1 MGKQIWLQDGNIFS
15 QGSATTVS
23 HPEGLPKGIYEVKL
37 SMTGF
42 YLSKIAESFTFDYK
56 LYGLNQKFIDY
67 VLKTYENTTGNLGVL
82 LDGIKGT
89 GKTVTA
95 KELCNRLQL
104 PVILVQSMGSDTN
117 SKLIKYLS
125 TSINFDCIFFFDEY
139 EKEFKNSSDV
149 LSFMDGTY
157 NSIYRK
163 VFLLTTN
170 ELNVDPNLL
179 GRPSRIRYKKSF
191 NNLSE
196 EVTREILNDI
206 LEDKTAIEKVIE
218 LTYSMNIITIDLIK
232 AIATEINIH
241 GIESLPDIKETFN
254 IEFSRFIYLY
264 REVQVRHCD
273 LKFTPENLNNLLK
286 IYNKYKELKK
296 KDWENCSNEEREFY
310 NEWASKFNESYGS
323 TIEDKELKHLETGDY
338 FVDDR
343 ILIVNVAEKY
353 VVTMT
358 DYGYIRI
365 YLINSYYSTSKATGL
380 VNYKL

>member
-95 KELCNRLQL
+95 KELCNHLQL

-117 SKLIKYLS
+117 DKLIKYLS
-125 TSINFDCIFFFDEY
+125 TAIDFDCIFFFDEY
-139 EKEFKNSSDV
+139 EKEFKDSSDV

-191 NNLSE
+191 GNLSE

-218 LTYSMNIITIDLIK
+218 LTHSMNIITIDLIK

-241 GIESLPDIKETFN
+241 GAEALPDIKETFN
-254 IEFSRFIYLY
+254 IEFSKFSYLY
-264 REVQVRHCD
+264 KVIQVRHYNVE
-273 LKFTPENLNNLLK
+273 FTPENIKNLLQT
-286 IYNKYKELKK
+286 YRNYKELRKR
-296 KDWENCSNEEREFY
+296 DWEEYSDEEKKFSNTWSTRF
-310 NEWASKFNESYGS
+310 SDDFGS
-323 TIEDKELKHLETGDY
+323 TIEDKEFKYLKPGDY
-338 FVDDR
+338 FEDDR
-343 ILIVNVAEKY
+343 ILIINTEEKY
-353 VVTMT
+353 LVTMT
-358 DYGYIRI
+358 EYGYVRI
-365 YLINSYYSTSKATGL
+365 YLINSCYSASKATGL
-380 VNYKL
+380 VNCKL

>member
-1 MGKQIWLQDGNIFS
+1 MGKQIWLQDGNVFS

-23 HPEGLPKGIYEVKL
+23 HPEGLPKGIYEVKV

-89 GKTVTA
+89 GKTVVA

-104 PVILVQSMGSDTN
+104 PVILVQSMGVDTN

-125 TSINFDCIFFFDEY
+125 TSIDFDCIFFFDEY

-170 ELNVDPNLL
+170 ELKVDPNLL

-191 NNLSE
+191 SNLSE

-218 LTYSMNIITIDLIK
+218 LTHSMNIITIDLIK

-241 GIESLPDIKETFN
+241 GVEALPNIKETFN
-254 IEFSRFIYLY
+254 IEFSRFTYLY
-264 REVQVRHCD
+264 REVQIRHCD
-273 LKFTPENLNNLLK
+273 LKFTPENINNILK
-286 IYNKYKELKK
+286 AFYKFKEIKK
-296 KDWENCSNEEREFY
+296 KDWEKYTSEESKFY
-310 NEWASKFNESYGS
+310 DEWSTKFNEDYGS
-323 TIEDKELKHLETGDY
+323 TTEDKELKYLEPGDY
-338 FVDDR
+338 FEDDR
-343 ILIVNVAEKY
+343 ILMLSIKEKY

-358 DYGYIRI
+358 DYGNIRI
-365 YLINSYYSTSKATGL
+365 YIINSCYSTSKATGL
-380 VNYKL
+380 VNYEL

>member
-104 PVILVQSMGSDTN
+104 PVILVQSMGNDTN

-125 TSINFDCIFFFDEY
+125 TASDFDCIFFFDEY

-191 NNLSE
+191 SNLSE

-218 LTYSMNIITIDLIK
+218 LTHSMNIITIDLIK

-241 GIESLPDIKETFN
+241 GVEALPNIKETFN
-254 IEFSRFIYLY
+254 IEFSRFTYLY
-264 REVQVRHCD
+264 KEVQIRHCD
-273 LKFTPENLNNLLK
+273 LKFTPENINNILK
-286 IYNKYKELKK
+286 AFYKFKEIKK
-296 KDWENCSNEEREFY
+296 KDWEKYTSEERKFY
-310 NEWASKFNESYGS
+310 NEWSTKFNEDYGS
-323 TIEDKELKHLETGDY
+323 TTEDKELKYLEPGDY
-338 FVDDR
+338 FEDDR
-343 ILIVNVAEKY
+343 ILMVSIKEKY

-358 DYGYIRI
+358 DYGNIRI
-365 YLINSYYSTSKATGL
+365 YIINSCYSTSKATGL

>member
-95 KELCNRLQL
+95 KEFCNRLQL
-104 PVILVQSMGSDTN
+104 PVILVQSMGNDTN

-125 TSINFDCIFFFDEY
+125 TAIDFDCIFFFDEY

-191 NNLSE
+191 SNLSE

-206 LEDKTAIEKVIE
+206 LEDKTAIEKVME
-218 LTYSMNIITIDLIK
+218 LTHSMNIITIDLIK

-241 GIESLPDIKETFN
+241 GAESLPDIKETFN
-254 IEFSRFIYLY
+254 IEFSRFSYLY

-273 LKFTPENLNNLLK
+273 LKFTPENINNLLK
-286 IYNKYKELKK
+286 IYNKYRELKK
-296 KDWENCSNEEREFY
+296 KDWENRSQEEKEFY
-310 NEWASKFNESYGS
+310 NEWSSKFSEDYGS
-323 TIEDKELKHLETGDY
+323 TTEDKELKYLETGDY

-343 ILIVNVAEKY
+343 ILMVNVAEKY

-365 YLINSYYSTSKATGL
+365 YLINSCYSTSKATGL

>member
-1 MGKQIWLQDGNIFS
+1 MGKQIWLQDGNTFS

-37 SMTGF
+37 SMAGF

-56 LYGLNQKFIDY
+56 LYGLNEKFINY

-95 KELCNRLQL
+95 KELCNYLQL
-104 PVILVQSMGSDTN
+104 PVILVQSMGNDTN
-117 SKLIKYLS
+117 DKLIKYLS
-125 TSINFDCIFFFDEY
+125 TAIDFDCIFFFDEY
-139 EKEFKNSSDV
+139 EKEFKDSSDV

-163 VFLLTTN
+163 IFLLTTN

-191 NNLSE
+191 GNLSE

-206 LEDKTAIEKVIE
+206 LVDKTAIEKVIE
-218 LTYSMNIITIDLIK
+218 LTHSMNIITIDLIK

-241 GIESLPDIKETFN
+241 GAEALPDIKETFN
-254 IEFSRFIYLY
+254 IEFSKFSYLY
-264 REVQVRHCD
+264 RVIQISHC
-273 LKFTPENLNNLLK
+273 KVEFTPENIKDLLQT
-286 IYNKYKELKK
+286 YRNYKELRK
-296 KDWENCSNEEREFY
+296 KDWEEYSSEEKKFTK
-310 NEWASKFNESYGS
+310 EWATKFSDDFGN
-323 TIEDKELKHLETGDY
+323 TVEDKEFKYLKPGDY
-338 FVDDR
+338 FEDDR
-343 ILIVNVAEKY
+343 ILIINTEEKY
-353 VVTMT
+353 LVTMT
-358 DYGYIRI
+358 EYGYVRI
-365 YLINSYYSTSKATGL
+365 YLINSCYSASKATGL

>member
-1 MGKQIWLQDGNIFS
+1 MGKQIWLQDGNVFS

-23 HPEGLPKGIYEVKL
+23 HPEGLPKGIYEVKV

-89 GKTVTA
+89 GKTVVA

-104 PVILVQSMGSDTN
+104 PVILVQSMGVDTN

-125 TSINFDCIFFFDEY
+125 TSIDFDCIFFFDEY

-191 NNLSE
+191 SNLSE

-218 LTYSMNIITIDLIK
+218 LTHSMNIITIDLIK

-241 GIESLPDIKETFN
+241 GVEALPNIKETFN
-254 IEFSRFIYLY
+254 IEFSRFTYLY
-264 REVQVRHCD
+264 REVQIRHCD
-273 LKFTPENLNNLLK
+273 LKFTPENINNILK
-286 IYNKYKELKK
+286 AFYKFKEIKK
-296 KDWENCSNEEREFY
+296 KAWEKYTSEESKFY
-310 NEWASKFNESYGS
+310 DEWSTKFNEDYGS
-323 TIEDKELKHLETGDY
+323 TIEDKELKYLEPGDY
-338 FVDDR
+338 FEDDR
-343 ILIVNVAEKY
+343 ILMVSIKEKY

-358 DYGYIRI
+358 DYGNIGIYI
-365 YLINSYYSTSKATGL
+365 INSCYSTSKATGL
-380 VNYKL
+380 VNYEL

>member
-1 MGKQIWLQDGNIFS
+1 MSKQIWLQDGNVFS

-23 HPEGLPKGIYEVKL
+23 HPEGLPKGIYEVKV

-95 KELCNRLQL
+95 KELCNNLQL
-104 PVILVQSMGSDTN
+104 PVILVQSMGDSND
-117 SKLIKYLS
+117 KLIKYLS
-125 TSINFDCIFFFDEY
+125 TTINFDCIFFFDEY

-163 VFLLTTN
+163 IFLLTTN

-191 NNLSE
+191 SNLSE

-206 LEDKTAIEKVIE
+206 LKDKTAIEKVIE
-218 LTYSMNIITIDLIK
+218 LTHSMNIITIDLIK

-241 GIESLPDIKETFN
+241 GVEALPNIKETFN
-254 IEFSRFIYLY
+254 IEFSRFTYLY

-273 LKFTPENLNNLLK
+273 LKFTPENIKSILK
-286 IYNKYKELKK
+286 DFYKFKEIKK
-296 KDWENCSNEEREFY
+296 KDWEKYTREERKFY
-310 NEWASKFNESYGS
+310 NEWSPRFSEDYGS
-323 TIEDKELKHLETGDY
+323 TTEDKELKYLEPGDR
-338 FVDDR
+338 FEDDR
-343 ILIVNVAEKY
+343 ILMVSIKEKY

-365 YLINSYYSTSKATGL
+365 YIINSCYSASKATGL
-380 VNYKL
+380 VNYEL

>member
-1 MGKQIWLQDGNIFS
+1 MGKQIWLQDGNTFS
-15 QGSATTVS
+15 QGSSTTVS

-37 SMTGF
+37 SMAGF

-89 GKTVTA
+89 GKTVVA

-117 SKLIKYLS
+117 DKLIKYLS
-125 TSINFDCIFFFDEY
+125 TAIDFDCIFFFDEY
-139 EKEFKNSSDV
+139 EKEFKDSSDV

-163 VFLLTTN
+163 IFLLTTN
-170 ELNVDPNLL
+170 ELNVDTNLL

-191 NNLSE
+191 GNLSE

-218 LTYSMNIITIDLIK
+218 LTHSMNIITIDLIK

-241 GIESLPDIKETFN
+241 GAEALPDIKETFN
-254 IEFSRFIYLY
+254 IEFSKFSYLY
-264 REVQVRHCD
+264 KIIQVRHYNVE
-273 LKFTPENLNNLLK
+273 FTPENIKNLLQT
-286 IYNKYKELKK
+286 YRNYKELRKR
-296 KDWENCSNEEREFY
+296 DWEEYSDEEKKFSNTWSTRF
-310 NEWASKFNESYGS
+310 SDDFGS
-323 TIEDKELKHLETGDY
+323 TIEDKEFKYLKPGDY
-338 FVDDR
+338 FEDDR
-343 ILIVNVAEKY
+343 ILIINTEEKY
-353 VVTMT
+353 LVTMT
-358 DYGYIRI
+358 EYGYVRI
-365 YLINSYYSTSKATGL
+365 YLINSCYSASKATGL
-380 VNYKL
+380 INCKL

>member
-1 MGKQIWLQDGNIFS
+1 MGKQIWLQDGNVFS

-23 HPEGLPKGIYEVKL
+23 HPEGLPKGIYKVKV

-67 VLKTYENTTGNLGVL
+67 VLRTYENTTGNLGVL

-89 GKTVTA
+89 GKTVVA

-104 PVILVQSMGSDTN
+104 PVVLVQSMGSDTN

-125 TSINFDCIFFFDEY
+125 TSIDFDCIFFFDEY

-170 ELNVDPNLL
+170 ELNIDPNLL

-191 NNLSE
+191 SNLSE

-218 LTYSMNIITIDLIK
+218 LTHSMNIITIDLIK

-241 GIESLPDIKETFN
+241 GVEALSDIKETFN
-254 IEFSRFIYLY
+254 IEFSRFTYLY
-264 REVQVRHCD
+264 REVRISHCD
-273 LKFTPENLNNLLK
+273 LKFTPENINNLLK

-296 KDWENCSNEEREFY
+296 KDWENRSLEEKEFY
-310 NEWASKFNESYGS
+310 KEWSSKFDENYGS
-323 TIEDKELKHLETGDY
+323 TIEDKELKYLEPGDY
-338 FVDDR
+338 FEDDR
-343 ILIVNVAEKY
+343 ILMVNVAEKY
-353 VVTMT
+353 VVTIT
-358 DYGYIRI
+358 DYGYIKI
-365 YLINSYYSTSKATGL
+365 CLINNYYSASKATGL
-380 VNYKL
+380 VNHEL

>member
-1 MGKQIWLQDGNIFS
+1 MGKQIWLQDGNVFS

-23 HPEGLPKGIYEVKL
+23 HPEGLPKGIYEVKV

-89 GKTVTA
+89 GKTVVA

-104 PVILVQSMGSDTN
+104 PVVLVQSMGSDTN

-125 TSINFDCIFFFDEY
+125 TSIDFDCIFFFDEY

-170 ELNVDPNLL
+170 ELNVDPNFL

-191 NNLSE
+191 SNLSE

-218 LTYSMNIITIDLIK
+218 LTHSMNIITIDLIK

-241 GIESLPDIKETFN
+241 GVEALPNIKETFN

-264 REVQVRHCD
+264 REVQIRHCD
-273 LKFTPENLNNLLK
+273 LKFTPENINNILK
-286 IYNKYKELKK
+286 AFYKFKEIKK
-296 KDWENCSNEEREFY
+296 KDWEKHTSEESKFY
-310 NEWASKFNESYGS
+310 DEWSTKFNEDYGS
-323 TIEDKELKHLETGDY
+323 TTENKELKYLEPGDY
-338 FVDDR
+338 FEDDR
-343 ILIVNVAEKY
+343 ILMVSIKEKY

-358 DYGYIRI
+358 DYGNIRI
-365 YLINSYYSTSKATGL
+365 YIINSCYSTSKATGL
-380 VNYKL
+380 VNYEL

>member
-1 MGKQIWLQDGNIFS
+1 MGKQIWLQDGNTFS
-15 QGSATTVS
+15 QGSSTTVS

-37 SMTGF
+37 SMAGF

-67 VLKTYENTTGNLGVL
+67 VLKTYENTTGNLGIL

-89 GKTVTA
+89 GKTVVA

-117 SKLIKYLS
+117 DKLIKYLS
-125 TSINFDCIFFFDEY
+125 TAIDFDCIFFFDEY
-139 EKEFKNSSDV
+139 EKEFKDSSDV

-191 NNLSE
+191 GNLSE

-206 LEDKTAIEKVIE
+206 LEDKTAIEKIIE
-218 LTYSMNIITIDLIK
+218 LTHSMNIITIDLIK

-241 GIESLPDIKETFN
+241 GAEALPDIKETFN
-254 IEFSRFIYLY
+254 IEFSKFSYLY
-264 REVQVRHCD
+264 KIIQVRHYNVE
-273 LKFTPENLNNLLK
+273 FTPENIKNLLQT
-286 IYNKYKELKK
+286 YRNYKELRKRDWDEYSDEEKK
-296 KDWENCSNEEREFY
+296 FSNTWSTRF
-310 NEWASKFNESYGS
+310 SDDFGS
-323 TIEDKELKHLETGDY
+323 TIEDKEFKYLKPGDY
-338 FVDDR
+338 FEDDR
-343 ILIVNVAEKY
+343 ILIINTEEKY
-353 VVTMT
+353 LVTMT
-358 DYGYIRI
+358 EYGYVRI
-365 YLINSYYSTSKATGL
+365 YLINSCYSASKATGL
-380 VNYKL
+380 INCKL

>member
-1 MGKQIWLQDGNIFS
+1 MGKQIWLQDGNTFS
-15 QGSATTVS
+15 QGSSTTVS

-67 VLKTYENTTGNLGVL
+67 VLKTYENTTGNLGIL

-89 GKTVTA
+89 GKTVVA
-95 KELCNRLQL
+95 KELCNHLQL
-104 PVILVQSMGSDTN
+104 PVILVQSMENTN
-117 SKLIKYLS
+117 DKLIQYLS
-125 TSINFDCIFFFDEY
+125 TAINFDCIFFFDEY

-170 ELNVDPNLL
+170 ELKVDSNLL

-191 NNLSE
+191 GNLPE
-196 EVTREILNDI
+196 EVTRELLNDI
-206 LEDKTAIEKVIE
+206 LEDKNAIEKVIE
-218 LTYSMNIITIDLIK
+218 LTHSMNIITIDLIK

-241 GIESLPDIKETFN
+241 GVEALPYIKETFN
-254 IEFSRFIYLY
+254 IEFSKFSYLY
-264 REVQVRHCD
+264 RVIQVRNCE
-273 LKFTPENLNNLLK
+273 LELTSENIKNLLK
-286 IYNKYKELKK
+286 TYNDYKELGK
-296 KDWENCSNEEREFY
+296 KDLKNLSNEERKFI
-310 NEWASKFNESYGS
+310 NECCTKFSDDFGS
-323 TIEDKELKHLETGDY
+323 TIEDKELKYLKPGDY
-338 FVDDR
+338 FEEDR
-343 ILIVNVAEKY
+343 ILIINTKEKY
-353 VVTMT
+353 LVTMT
-358 DYGYIRI
+358 EYGNIRI
-365 YLINSYYSTSKATGL
+365 YLINSYYSASKATGL

>member
-1 MGKQIWLQDGNIFS
+1 MSKQIWLQDGNVFS

-23 HPEGLPKGIYEVKL
+23 HPEGLPKGIYEVKV

-89 GKTVTA
+89 GKTVVA

-104 PVILVQSMGSDTN
+104 PIVLVQSMGSDTN

-125 TSINFDCIFFFDEY
+125 TSIDFDCIFFFDEY

-170 ELNVDPNLL
+170 ELKVDPNLL

-191 NNLSE
+191 GNLSE

-218 LTYSMNIITIDLIK
+218 LTHSMNIITIDLIK

-241 GIESLPDIKETFN
+241 GAEALPDIKETFN
-254 IEFSRFIYLY
+254 IEFSKFSYLY
-264 REVQVRHCD
+264 KVIQVRHYNVE
-273 LKFTPENLNNLLK
+273 FTPENIKNLLQTY
-286 IYNKYKELKK
+286 YNYRELRK
-296 KDWENCSNEEREFY
+296 KDWEEYSDEER
-310 NEWASKFNESYGS
+310 KFSNTWSTRFSDDFGS
-323 TIEDKELKHLETGDY
+323 TVEDKEFKYLKPGDY
-338 FVDDR
+338 FVDNS
-343 ILIVNVAEKY
+343 ILIINTEEKY
-353 VVTMT
+353 LVTMT
-358 DYGYIRI
+358 EYGYVKI
-365 YLINSYYSTSKATGL
+365 YLINSCYSTSKATGL
-380 VNYKL
+380 VNCKL

>member
-1 MGKQIWLQDGNIFS
+1 MGKQIWLQDGNVFS

-23 HPEGLPKGIYEVKL
+23 HPEGLPKGIYEVKV

-67 VLKTYENTTGNLGVL
+67 VLKTYKNTTGNLGVL

-95 KELCNRLQL
+95 KELCNHLQL
-104 PVILVQSMGSDTN
+104 PVILVQSMGDSNDE
-117 SKLIKYLS
+117 LIKYLS
-125 TSINFDCIFFFDEY
+125 TTINFDCIFFFDEY

-163 VFLLTTN
+163 IFLLTTN
-170 ELNVDPNLL
+170 ELNVDLNLL

-191 NNLSE
+191 SNLSE

-206 LEDKTAIEKVIE
+206 LKDKTAIEKVIE
-218 LTYSMNIITIDLIK
+218 LTHSMNIITIDLIK

-241 GIESLPDIKETFN
+241 GVEALPDIKETFN
-254 IEFSRFIYLY
+254 IEFSKFTYLY
-264 REVQVRHCD
+264 REVQVSHCD
-273 LKFTPENLNNLLK
+273 LKFTPENIKSILK
-286 IYNKYKELKK
+286 DFYKFKEIKK
-296 KDWENCSNEEREFY
+296 KDWKKYTREERKFY
-310 NEWASKFNESYGS
+310 NEWSPRFSEDYGS
-323 TIEDKELKHLETGDY
+323 TTEDKELKYLEPGDR
-338 FVDDR
+338 FEDDR
-343 ILIVNVAEKY
+343 ILMVSIKEKY

-365 YLINSYYSTSKATGL
+365 YIINSCYSASKATGL
-380 VNYKL
+380 VNYEL

>member
-1 MGKQIWLQDGNIFS
+1 MGKQIWLQDGNVFS

-23 HPEGLPKGIYEVKL
+23 HPEGLPKGIYEVKV

-89 GKTVTA
+89 GKTVVA

-104 PVILVQSMGSDTN
+104 PVILVQSMGVDTN

-125 TSINFDCIFFFDEY
+125 TSIDFDCIFFFDEY

-191 NNLSE
+191 SNLSE

-218 LTYSMNIITIDLIK
+218 LTHSMNIITIDLIK

-241 GIESLPDIKETFN
+241 GVEALPNIKETFN
-254 IEFSRFIYLY
+254 IEFSRFTYLY
-264 REVQVRHCD
+264 REVQIRHCD
-273 LKFTPENLNNLLK
+273 LKFTPENINNILK
-286 IYNKYKELKK
+286 AFYKFKEIKK
-296 KDWENCSNEEREFY
+296 KDWEKHTSEESKFY
-310 NEWASKFNESYGS
+310 DEWSTKFNEDYGS
-323 TIEDKELKHLETGDY
+323 TTEDKELKYLEPGDY
-338 FVDDR
+338 FEDDR
-343 ILIVNVAEKY
+343 ILMVSIKEKY

-358 DYGYIRI
+358 DYGNIRI
-365 YLINSYYSTSKATGL
+365 YIINSCYSTSKATGL
-380 VNYKL
+380 VNYEL

>member
-1 MGKQIWLQDGNIFS
+1 MVKQIWLQDGNIFS

-125 TSINFDCIFFFDEY
+125 TSIDFDCIFFFDEY

-191 NNLSE
+191 GNLSE

-218 LTYSMNIITIDLIK
+218 LTHSMNIITIDLIK

-241 GIESLPDIKETFN
+241 GAESLPDIKETFN
-254 IEFSRFIYLY
+254 IEFSRFSYLY
-264 REVQVRHCD
+264 REIQIRHCD
-273 LKFTPENLNNLLK
+273 LKFTPENINNLLK
-286 IYNKYKELKK
+286 IYNKYRELKK
-296 KDWENCSNEEREFY
+296 KDWENRSHEEKEFY
-310 NEWASKFNESYGS
+310 NEWSSKFSEDYGS
-323 TIEDKELKHLETGDY
+323 TTEDKELKYLETGDY

-343 ILIVNVAEKY
+343 ILMVNAAEKY
-353 VVTMT
+353 VVTIS
-358 DYGYIRI
+358 DYEYIRI
-365 YLINSYYSTSKATGL
+365 YLIKSCYSASKATGL

>member
-1 MGKQIWLQDGNIFS
+1 MGKQIWLQDGNVFS

-23 HPEGLPKGIYEVKL
+23 HPEGLPKGIYEVKV

-95 KELCNRLQL
+95 KKLCNHLQL
-104 PVILVQSMGSDTN
+104 PVILVQSMGVDTN

-125 TSINFDCIFFFDEY
+125 TSIDFDCIFFFDEY

-163 VFLLTTN
+163 IFLLTTN
-170 ELNVDPNLL
+170 VLNVDPNLL

-191 NNLSE
+191 SNLSE

-218 LTYSMNIITIDLIK
+218 LTHSMNIITIDLIK

-241 GIESLPDIKETFN
+241 GVEALPDIKETFN
-254 IEFSRFIYLY
+254 IEFSRFTYLY
-264 REVQVRHCD
+264 REVQIRYCG
-273 LKFTPENLNNLLK
+273 LKFTPENIKNILK
-286 IYNKYKELKK
+286 AFYKFKEFKK
-296 KDWENCSNEEREFY
+296 KDWEKYTSEERKFY
-310 NEWASKFNESYGS
+310 NEWSTKFNEDYGS
-323 TIEDKELKHLETGDY
+323 TTEDKELKYLEPGDY
-338 FVDDR
+338 FEDAR
-343 ILIVNVAEKY
+343 ILMVSIKEKY

-358 DYGYIRI
+358 DYGNIRI
-365 YLINSYYSTSKATGL
+365 YIINSCYSTSKATGL
-380 VNYKL
+380 VNYEL

>member
-1 MGKQIWLQDGNIFS
+1 MSKQIWLQDGNVFS

-23 HPEGLPKGIYEVKL
+23 HPEGLLKGIYEVKL

-104 PVILVQSMGSDTN
+104 PVILVQSMGNDTN

-125 TSINFDCIFFFDEY
+125 TAIDFDCIFFFDEY

-163 VFLLTTN
+163 IFLLTTN

-191 NNLSE
+191 SNLSE

-218 LTYSMNIITIDLIK
+218 LTHSMNIITIDLIK

-241 GIESLPDIKETFN
+241 GAESLPDIKETFN
-254 IEFSRFIYLY
+254 IEFSRFSYLY
-264 REVQVRHCD
+264 REIQVRHCD
-273 LKFTPENLNNLLK
+273 LKFTPENINNLLK
-286 IYNKYKELKK
+286 IYNKYRELKK
-296 KDWENCSNEEREFY
+296 KDWENRSQEEKEFY
-310 NEWASKFNESYGS
+310 NEWSSKFSEDYGS
-323 TIEDKELKHLETGDY
+323 TTEDKELKYLETGDY

-343 ILIVNVAEKY
+343 ILMINAAEKY

-365 YLINSYYSTSKATGL
+365 YLINSCYSTSKATGL

>member
-104 PVILVQSMGSDTN
+104 PVILVQSMGDDTN

-125 TSINFDCIFFFDEY
+125 TSIDFDCIFFFDEY

-218 LTYSMNIITIDLIK
+218 LTHSMNIITIDLIK

-241 GIESLPDIKETFN
+241 GVESLPDIKETFN
-254 IEFSRFIYLY
+254 IEFSRFTYLY
-264 REVQVRHCD
+264 REIQVRHCD

-296 KDWENCSNEEREFY
+296 KDWENRSNEEREFY
-310 NEWASKFNESYGS
+310 NEWASKFNEDYGS
-323 TIEDKELKHLETGDY
+323 TTEDKELKYLETGDY

-343 ILIVNVAEKY
+343 ILMVNVVEKY

-365 YLINSYYSTSKATGL
+365 YLINSCYSTSKATGL

>member
-1 MGKQIWLQDGNIFS
+1 MGKQIWLQDGNIFN

-67 VLKTYENTTGNLGVL
+67 VLKTYENTTGNLGIL

-89 GKTVTA
+89 GKTVVA
-95 KELCNRLQL
+95 KELCNHLQL

-117 SKLIKYLS
+117 DKLIKYLS
-125 TSINFDCIFFFDEY
+125 TAIDFDCIFFFDEY
-139 EKEFKNSSDV
+139 EKEFKDSSDV

-170 ELNVDPNLL
+170 ELKVDPNLL

-191 NNLSE
+191 GNLSE

-218 LTYSMNIITIDLIK
+218 LTHSMNIITIDLIK

-241 GIESLPDIKETFN
+241 GAEALPDIKETFN
-254 IEFSRFIYLY
+254 IEFSKFSYLY
-264 REVQVRHCD
+264 KIIQVRHYNVE
-273 LKFTPENLNNLLK
+273 FTPENIKNLLQT
-286 IYNKYKELKK
+286 YRNYKELRKR
-296 KDWENCSNEEREFY
+296 DWDEYSKEEKEFSNTWSTIF
-310 NEWASKFNESYGS
+310 SDDFGS
-323 TIEDKELKHLETGDY
+323 TIEDKEFKYLKPGDY
-338 FVDDR
+338 FEDDR
-343 ILIVNVAEKY
+343 ILIINTEEKY
-353 VVTMT
+353 LVTMT
-358 DYGYIRI
+358 EYGYVRI
-365 YLINSYYSTSKATGL
+365 YLINSCYSASKATGL
-380 VNYKL
+380 INCKL

>member
-1 MGKQIWLQDGNIFS
+1 MSKQIWLQDGNVFS

-23 HPEGLPKGIYEVKL
+23 HPEGLPKGIYEVKV

-95 KELCNRLQL
+95 KELCNHLQL
-104 PVILVQSMGSDTN
+104 PVILVQSMGDSND
-117 SKLIKYLS
+117 KLIKYLS
-125 TSINFDCIFFFDEY
+125 TTINFDCIFFFDEY

-163 VFLLTTN
+163 IFLLTTN

-191 NNLSE
+191 SNLSE

-206 LEDKTAIEKVIE
+206 LKDKTAIEKVIK
-218 LTYSMNIITIDLIK
+218 LTHSMNIITIDLIK

-241 GIESLPDIKETFN
+241 GVEALPDIKETFN
-254 IEFSRFIYLY
+254 IEFSRFTYMY

-273 LKFTPENLNNLLK
+273 LKFTPENIKSILK
-286 IYNKYKELKK
+286 AFYKFKEIKN
-296 KDWENCSNEEREFY
+296 KDWEKYTREERKFY
-310 NEWASKFNESYGS
+310 NEWSVKFSEDYGS
-323 TIEDKELKHLETGDY
+323 TTEDKELKYLEPGDR
-338 FVDDR
+338 FEDDR
-343 ILIVNVAEKY
+343 ILMVSIKEKY
-353 VVTMT
+353 VVTIT
-358 DYGYIRI
+358 NYGYIRI
-365 YLINSYYSTSKATGL
+365 YIINSCYSASKATGL
-380 VNYKL
+380 VNYEL

>member
-1 MGKQIWLQDGNIFS
+1 MGKQIWLQDGNVFS

-23 HPEGLPKGIYEVKL
+23 HPEGLPKGIYEVKV
-37 SMTGF
+37 SMTEF

-95 KELCNRLQL
+95 KELCNNLQL
-104 PVILVQSMGSDTN
+104 PVILVQSMGDSN
-117 SKLIKYLS
+117 NKLIKYLS
-125 TSINFDCIFFFDEY
+125 TTINFDCIFFFDEY

-157 NSIYRK
+157 NPIYRK
-163 VFLLTTN
+163 IFLLTTN

-191 NNLSE
+191 SNLSE

-206 LEDKTAIEKVIE
+206 LKDKTAIEKVIE
-218 LTYSMNIITIDLIK
+218 LTHSMNIITIDLIK

-241 GIESLPDIKETFN
+241 GVEALPDIKETFN
-254 IEFSRFIYLY
+254 IEFSRFTYLY

-273 LKFTPENLNNLLK
+273 LKFTPENIKSILK
-286 IYNKYKELKK
+286 TFYKFKEIKK
-296 KDWENCSNEEREFY
+296 KDWEKYTREERKFY
-310 NEWASKFNESYGS
+310 NEWSVKFSEDYGS
-323 TIEDKELKHLETGDY
+323 TTEDKELKYLEPGDR
-338 FVDDR
+338 FEDDR
-343 ILIVNVAEKY
+343 ILMVSIKEKY

-358 DYGYIRI
+358 DYGYIII
-365 YLINSYYSTSKATGL
+365 YIINSCYSASKATGL
-380 VNYKL
+380 VNYEL

>member
-1 MGKQIWLQDGNIFS
+1 MGKQIWLQDGNIFN

-37 SMTGF
+37 SMAGF

-56 LYGLNQKFIDY
+56 LYGLNKKFIDY

-89 GKTVTA
+89 GKTVVA
-95 KELCNRLQL
+95 KELCNRSQL

-117 SKLIKYLS
+117 DKLIKYLS
-125 TSINFDCIFFFDEY
+125 TSIDFDCIFFFDEY
-139 EKEFKNSSDV
+139 EKEFEDSSDV

-157 NSIYRK
+157 NSIYRR

-170 ELNVDPNLL
+170 ELKVDSNLL

-191 NNLSE
+191 SNLSE

-206 LEDKTAIEKVIE
+206 LEDKNVIEKVIE
-218 LTYSMNIITIDLIK
+218 LTHSMNIITIDLIK

-241 GIESLPDIKETFN
+241 GIEALPYIKETFN
-254 IEFSRFIYLY
+254 IEFSKFSYLY
-264 REVQVRHCD
+264 RVIQVRNCE
-273 LKFTPENLNNLLK
+273 LELTSENIKNLLK
-286 IYNKYKELKK
+286 TYNDYKELEK
-296 KDWENCSNEEREFY
+296 KDLKNLSNEERKFI
-310 NEWASKFNESYGS
+310 NECHTKFSDNFGS
-323 TIEDKELKHLETGDY
+323 TIEDKELKYLKPGDC
-338 FVDDR
+338 FDDQR
-343 ILIVNVAEKY
+343 ILMVNTKEKY
-353 VVTMT
+353 IVTMT
-358 DYGYIRI
+358 DYGYIII
-365 YLINSYYSTSKATGL
+365 YLINSCYSTSKATGL

>member
-1 MGKQIWLQDGNIFS
+1 MGKQIWLQDGNIFN

-67 VLKTYENTTGNLGVL
+67 VLKTYENTTGNLGIL

-89 GKTVTA
+89 GKTVVA

-117 SKLIKYLS
+117 DKLIKYLS
-125 TSINFDCIFFFDEY
+125 TAIDFDCIFFFDEY
-139 EKEFKNSSDV
+139 EKEFKDSSDV

-163 VFLLTTN
+163 IFLLTTN
-170 ELNVDPNLL
+170 KLNVDSNLL

-191 NNLSE
+191 GNLSE
-196 EVTREILNDI
+196 EVTRELLNDI

-218 LTYSMNIITIDLIK
+218 LTHSMNIITIDLIK

-241 GIESLPDIKETFN
+241 GAEALPDIKETFN
-254 IEFSRFIYLY
+254 IEFSKFSYLY
-264 REVQVRHCD
+264 KIIQVRHYNVE
-273 LKFTPENLNNLLK
+273 FTPENIKNLLQT
-286 IYNKYKELKK
+286 YRNYKELRKR
-296 KDWENCSNEEREFY
+296 DWEEYSKEEKEFSNTWSTIF
-310 NEWASKFNESYGS
+310 SDDFGS
-323 TIEDKELKHLETGDY
+323 TIEDKEFKYLKPGDY
-338 FVDDR
+338 FEDDR
-343 ILIVNVAEKY
+343 ILIINTEEKY
-353 VVTMT
+353 LVTMT
-358 DYGYIRI
+358 EYGYVRI
-365 YLINSYYSTSKATGL
+365 YLINSCYSASKATGL
-380 VNYKL
+380 INCKL

>member
-1 MGKQIWLQDGNIFS
+1 MGKQIWLQDGNVFS

-23 HPEGLPKGIYEVKL
+23 HPEGLPKGIYEVKV

-89 GKTVTA
+89 GKTVVA

-104 PVILVQSMGSDTN
+104 PVVLVQSMGSDTN

-125 TSINFDCIFFFDEY
+125 TSIDFDCIFFFDEY

-191 NNLSE
+191 SNLSE

-218 LTYSMNIITIDLIK
+218 LTHSMNIITIDLIK

-241 GIESLPDIKETFN
+241 GVEALPNIKETFN
-254 IEFSRFIYLY
+254 IEFSRFTYLY
-264 REVQVRHCD
+264 REVQIRHCD
-273 LKFTPENLNNLLK
+273 LKFTPENINNILK
-286 IYNKYKELKK
+286 AFYKFKEIKK
-296 KDWENCSNEEREFY
+296 KDWEKHTSEE
-310 NEWASKFNESYGS
+310 SKFYDEWSTKFSEDYGS
-323 TIEDKELKHLETGDY
+323 TTEDKELKYLEPGDY
-338 FVDDR
+338 FEDDR
-343 ILIVNVAEKY
+343 ILMVSIKEKY

-358 DYGYIRI
+358 DYGNIRI
-365 YLINSYYSTSKATGL
+365 YIINSCYSTSKATGL
-380 VNYKL
+380 VNYEL

>member
-1 MGKQIWLQDGNIFS
+1 MGKQIWLQDGNVFS

-23 HPEGLPKGIYEVKL
+23 HPEGLPKGIYEVKV

-67 VLKTYENTTGNLGVL
+67 VLKTYDNTTGNLGVL

-89 GKTVTA
+89 GKTVVA

-104 PVILVQSMGSDTN
+104 PVILVQSMGDDTN

-125 TSINFDCIFFFDEY
+125 TSIDFDCIFFFDEY

-191 NNLSE
+191 SNLSE

-218 LTYSMNIITIDLIK
+218 LTHSMNIITIDLIK

-241 GIESLPDIKETFN
+241 GVEALPNIEETFN
-254 IEFSRFIYLY
+254 IEFSRFTYLY
-264 REVQVRHCD
+264 REVLIRYCD
-273 LKFTPENLNNLLK
+273 LKFTPENIKSILK
-286 IYNKYKELKK
+286 VFYKFKELKK
-296 KDWENCSNEEREFY
+296 KDWEKYTCEERKFY
-310 NEWASKFNESYGS
+310 NEWSTKFNEDYGS
-323 TIEDKELKHLETGDY
+323 TTEDKELKYLEPGDY
-338 FVDDR
+338 FEDDR
-343 ILIVNVAEKY
+343 ILMVSIKEKY

-358 DYGYIRI
+358 DYGNIRI
-365 YLINSYYSTSKATGL
+365 YIINSCYSTSKATGL
-380 VNYKL
+380 VNHEL

>member
-82 LDGIKGT
+82 LDGIKGS
-89 GKTVTA
+89 GKTVVA

-117 SKLIKYLS
+117 NKLIKYLS
-125 TSINFDCIFFFDEY
+125 TSIDFDCIFFFDEY
-139 EKEFKNSSDV
+139 EKEFKDSSDV

-170 ELNVDPNLL
+170 ELKVDQNLL

-191 NNLSE
+191 SNLSE

-218 LTYSMNIITIDLIK
+218 LTHSMNIITIDLIK

-241 GIESLPDIKETFN
+241 GVEALSDIKETFN
-254 IEFSRFIYLY
+254 IEFSRFTYLY
-264 REVQVRHCD
+264 RVVRISHCD
-273 LKFTPENLNNLLK
+273 LKFTPENINNLLK

-296 KDWENCSNEEREFY
+296 KDWENRSLEEREFY
-310 NEWASKFNESYGS
+310 NEWSSKFDEDYGS
-323 TIEDKELKHLETGDY
+323 TIEDKELKYLEPGDY
-338 FVDDR
+338 FEDDR
-343 ILIVNVAEKY
+343 ILMVNVAEKY

-358 DYGYIRI
+358 DYGYIKI
-365 YLINSYYSTSKATGL
+365 YLINSCYSTSKATGF
-380 VNYKL
+380 VNYEL

>member
-1 MGKQIWLQDGNIFS
+1 MGKQIWLQDGNVFS
-15 QGSATTVS
+15 QGSSTTVS

-37 SMTGF
+37 SLTGF

-67 VLKTYENTTGNLGVL
+67 VLKTYKNTTGNLGVL

-89 GKTVTA
+89 GKTVVA

-104 PVILVQSMGSDTN
+104 PVILVQSMGNDTN
-117 SKLIKYLS
+117 DKLIKYLS
-125 TSINFDCIFFFDEY
+125 TAIDFDCIFFFDEY
-139 EKEFKNSSDV
+139 EKEFKDSSDV

-163 VFLLTTN
+163 IFLLTTN
-170 ELNVDPNLL
+170 ELNVDSNLL

-191 NNLSE
+191 GNLSE
-196 EVTREILNDI
+196 EVTRELLNDI

-218 LTYSMNIITIDLIK
+218 LTHSMNIITIDLIK

-254 IEFSRFIYLY
+254 IEFSSFAYLY
-264 REVQVRHCD
+264 REIQLRHCD
-273 LKFTPENLNNLLK
+273 LKFTPENIDNILK
-286 IYNKYKELKK
+286 TYNKYKELKK
-296 KDWENCSNEEREFY
+296 KDWEKYSDEEKMF
-310 NEWASKFNESYGS
+310 NAEWSAIFSEDYGS
-323 TIEDKELKHLETGDY
+323 TIEDKELKYLKPGDC
-338 FVDDR
+338 FDDQR
-343 ILIVNVAEKY
+343 ILMVNVEEKY
-353 VVTMT
+353 IVTMT
-358 DYGYIRI
+358 DYGYIII
-365 YLINSYYSTSKATGL
+365 YLINSCYSTSKATGL

>member
-1 MGKQIWLQDGNIFS
+1 MGKQIWLQDGNVFS

-23 HPEGLPKGIYEVKL
+23 HPEGLPKGIYEVKV

-67 VLKTYENTTGNLGVL
+67 VLRTYENTTGNLGVL

-89 GKTVTA
+89 GKTVVA

-104 PVILVQSMGSDTN
+104 PVVLVQSMGSDTN

-125 TSINFDCIFFFDEY
+125 TSIGFDCIFFFDEY

-218 LTYSMNIITIDLIK
+218 LTHSMNIITIDLIK

-241 GIESLPDIKETFN
+241 GVEALPDIKEIFN
-254 IEFSRFIYLY
+254 IEFSRFTYLY
-264 REVQVRHCD
+264 REVRISHCA
-273 LKFTPENLNNLLK
+273 LKFTPENINNLLK

-296 KDWENCSNEEREFY
+296 KDWENRSLKEKEFY
-310 NEWASKFNESYGS
+310 KEWSSKFDENYGS
-323 TIEDKELKHLETGDY
+323 TIEDKELKYLEPGDY
-338 FVDDR
+338 FEDDR
-343 ILIVNVAEKY
+343 ILMVNVAEKY
-353 VVTMT
+353 VVTIT
-358 DYGYIRI
+358 DYGYIKI
-365 YLINSYYSTSKATGL
+365 CLINNYYSASKATGL
-380 VNYKL
+380 VNYEL

>member
-125 TSINFDCIFFFDEY
+125 TSIDFDCIFFFDEY

-170 ELNVDPNLL
+170 ELNVDQNLL

-218 LTYSMNIITIDLIK
+218 LTHSMNIITIDLIK

-241 GIESLPDIKETFN
+241 GVESLPDIKETFN
-254 IEFSRFIYLY
+254 IEFSRFTYLY
-264 REVQVRHCD
+264 REIQVRHCD

-296 KDWENCSNEEREFY
+296 KDWENRSNEEKEFY
-310 NEWASKFNESYGS
+310 NEWASKFNEDYGS
-323 TIEDKELKHLETGDY
+323 TTEDKELKYLETGDY

-343 ILIVNVAEKY
+343 ILMVNVAEKY

-365 YLINSYYSTSKATGL
+365 YLINSCYSTSKATGL

>member
-125 TSINFDCIFFFDEY
+125 TSIDFDCIFFFDEY

-218 LTYSMNIITIDLIK
+218 LTHSMNIITIDLIK

-241 GIESLPDIKETFN
+241 GVESLPDIKETFN
-254 IEFSRFIYLY
+254 IEFSRFTYLY
-264 REVQVRHCD
+264 REIQVRHRD

-296 KDWENCSNEEREFY
+296 KDWENRSNEEKEFY
-310 NEWASKFNESYGS
+310 NEWASKFNEDYGS
-323 TIEDKELKHLETGDY
+323 TTEDKELKYLETGDY

-343 ILIVNVAEKY
+343 ILMVNVAEKY
-353 VVTMT
+353 VVTVT
-358 DYGYIRI
+358 DYGYIII
-365 YLINSYYSTSKATGL
+365 YLINSCYSTSKATGL

>member
-1 MGKQIWLQDGNIFS
+1 MGKQIWLQDGNTFS
-15 QGSATTVS
+15 QGSSTTVS
-23 HPEGLPKGIYEVKL
+23 HPEGLPKGIYEIKL

-67 VLKTYENTTGNLGVL
+67 VLKTYENTTGNLGIL

-89 GKTVTA
+89 GKTVVA
-95 KELCNRLQL
+95 KVLCNHLQL
-104 PVILVQSMGSDTN
+104 PVILVQSMGGDTN

-125 TSINFDCIFFFDEY
+125 TSIDFDCIFFFDEY
-139 EKEFKNSSDV
+139 EKEFEDSSDV

-157 NSIYRK
+157 NSIYRR

-170 ELNVDPNLL
+170 ELKVDSNLL

-191 NNLSE
+191 NNLPE
-196 EVTREILNDI
+196 EITREILNDI

-218 LTYSMNIITIDLIK
+218 LTHSMNIITIDLIK

-241 GIESLPDIKETFN
+241 GIEALPYIKETFN
-254 IEFSRFIYLY
+254 IEFSKFSYLY
-264 REVQVRHCD
+264 RVIQVRNYE
-273 LKFTPENLNNLLK
+273 LELTSENIKNLLK
-286 IYNKYKELKK
+286 TYYDYKELGK
-296 KDWENCSNEEREFY
+296 KDLKNLSNEERKFS
-310 NEWASKFNESYGS
+310 NECYTKFSDDFGS
-323 TIEDKELKHLETGDY
+323 TTEDKEFKYLEPGDY
-338 FVDDR
+338 FEDDH
-343 ILIVNVAEKY
+343 ILMVNVAEKY

-365 YLINSYYSTSKATGL
+365 YLINSCYSTNKATGL
-380 VNYKL
+380 INYKL